1 MLIPTSF
8 QRLPSVEGCYNG
20 SVIMGGTVGQIAGAL
35 AQLSNAK
42 FLGEAH
48 YSISHSLY
56 GRYGY
61 GSSTGGNSTP
71 NPLPA
76 YKSKKYFFLYQ
87 STPLSERLA
96 LMINYNAIT
105 LDDTP
110 NIKVKL
116 RQSSGNAYNAT
127 TIDNGIEFINDLHI
141 ESDLTGAERV
151 QTLFTGCE
159 LIEAPTNTTYDLPRP
174 LYVPTSNRGD
184 LLVLEIEVTAV
195 CLIAIHL
202 YDIFESDVTP

>member
-8 QRLPSVEGCYNG
+8 QRLPSEQGCHCG
-20 SVIMGGTVGQIAGAL
+20 AVIMGGTVGQMAGAL

-48 YSISHSLY
+48 YPVSHSLY

-61 GSSTGGNSTP
+61 GTSTGGNTMPRS
-71 NPLPA
+71 LA
-76 YKSKKYFFLYQ
+76 SYKSKQYFFLYQ
-87 STPLSERLA
+87 STALSERLA
-96 LMINYNAIT
+96 LMINYNALT

-116 RQSSGNAYNAT
+116 RPSTGNAYNVT
-127 TIDNGIEFINDLHI
+127 PIDYGIEFTNDLHI
-141 ESDLTGAERV
+141 ESDITGAERV
-151 QTLFTGCE
+151 QTLFTGCQ
-159 LIEAPTNTTYDLPRP
+159 LIEAPTNTTPDLPRP
-174 LYVPTSNRGD
+174 LYVPSANRGD
-184 LLVLEIEVTAV
+184 LLVLEIELSAV
-195 CLIAIHL
+195 ALIGVHI

>member
-8 QRLPSVEGCYNG
+8 QKLPSVEGCQNG
-20 SVIMGGTVGQIAGAL
+20 AVIMGGTVGQMAGAL

-48 YSISHSLY
+48 YPVSHSLY

-61 GSSTGGNSTP
+61 NTSTGGNSMP
-71 NPLPA
+71 RPLPS
-76 YKSKKYFFLYQ
+76 YKGKQYYFLYQ
-87 STPLSERLA
+87 STALSEHLA
-96 LMINYNAIT
+96 LMINYNALT

-116 RQSSGNAYNAT
+116 RPSTGNAYNAT
-127 TIDNGIEFINDLHI
+127 PIDYGIEYTNDLHI
-141 ESDLTGAERV
+141 ESDTTGAERV

-159 LIEAPTNTTYDLPRP
+159 LIEAPTNTTPDLPRP
-174 LYVPTSNRGD
+174 LYVPTAKRGD
-184 LLVLEIEVTAV
+184 LLVLEIELTGVA
-195 CLIAIHL
+195 LIGVHL
-202 YDIFESDVTP
+202 YDIFESNVTP

>member
-1 MLIPTSF
+1 MLIPSSF
-8 QRLPSVEGCYNG
+8 QRLPSVQGCQNG
-20 SVIMGGTVGQIAGAL
+20 AVIMGGTVGQMAAAL

-42 FLGEAH
+42 FLGECH
-48 YSISHSLY
+48 YNVNHSLF

-61 GSSTGGNSTP
+61 NQGTGGNNTP
-71 NPLPA
+71 KPLA
-76 YKSKKYFFLYQ
+76 SYKGRKYYFLYQ
-87 STPLSERLA
+87 STALSERLA

-116 RQSSGNAYNAT
+116 RPSTGNAYNAT
-127 TIDNGIEFINDLHI
+127 PIDNGIEFINDIHI

-159 LIEAPTNTTYDLPRP
+159 LIDAPTNTGFDDPRP
-174 LYVPTSNRGD
+174 LYVPTTNRGE
-184 LLVLEIEVTAV
+184 LLILEIEITAV
-195 CLIAIHL
+195 CLIGVHL
-202 YDIFESDVTP
+202 YDIFESSVSP

>member
-8 QRLPSVEGCYNG
+8 QKLPSVEGCQNG
-20 SVIMGGTVGQIAGAL
+20 AVVMGGTVGQMAGAL

-48 YSISHSLY
+48 YPVSHSLY

-61 GSSTGGNSTP
+61 NTSTGGNSIP
-71 NPLPA
+71 SSLSA
-76 YKSKKYFFLYQ
+76 YKGKQYYFLYQ
-87 STPLSERLA
+87 STALSERLA

-110 NIKVKL
+110 NINVKL
-116 RQSSGNAYNAT
+116 RPSTGNAYNAT
-127 TIDNGIEFINDLHI
+127 PIDYGIEYTNDLHI
-141 ESDLTGAERV
+141 ESDTTGAERV

-159 LIEAPTNTTYDLPRP
+159 LIEAPTNTTPDLPRP
-174 LYVPTSNRGD
+174 LYVPSANRGD
-184 LLVLEIEVTAV
+184 LLVLEIELTGVA
-195 CLIAIHL
+195 LIGVHL
-202 YDIFESDVTP
+202 YDIFESNVTP